1 MNQRIWLL
9 FVLAFGLLGCVA
21 WRNFGTE
28 IPAIAHQLER
38 EAARERGIGKP
49 KPDRAV
55 RKPVIERRREA
66 VDARARWEF
75 DLLKNP
81 ATGRIPA
88 EAARL
93 RAQVL
98 ATQVRPKN
106 SEKRLDNIV
115 SRGPGNLGGRTRAVA
130 FDLSDAA
137 HQTLVAG
144 GVSSGVFRTTNR
156 GASWTKVSPQDQM
169 HNVTAI
175 AQDPTEPNIW
185 YYATGEMSGNSA
197 SQLGSFYLGAG
208 LWRSTDGAR
217 SWSQIEATAQGTVE
231 SFDSFFD
238 FVSRLAVHPQT
249 GDLYI
254 ASFGGIFRL
263 KKSDGSL
270 ARVLE
275 GAGAFESS
283 EAMLD
288 IEISADGSQIFAAIG
303 GTTGATGGIYR
314 SSTGDADAWTKMAG
328 DGGASPAGFPANAN
342 YGRTELALDPV
353 NGSVLYVLMDNFHEN
368 DCENQDIRAEAFL
381 WRYDVA
387 GGTWQD
393 LSANLPNDGDCLA
406 GNNPLAVQGGYN
418 LTLAVSPQDPNLV
431 FVGGTNLWLSTDGFA
446 TNGAIRRLGGYAD
459 SNGYALYPNHHPDI
473 HAVIFDPGN
482 PNQMICGS
490 DGGLHETTV
499 SAPSAVWTGLNN
511 NYLTYQYYHVAM
523 APNAG
528 DNRVLGGA
536 QDNGTTLGVDGTT
549 HTEIFEGDGAAVG
562 IGQSLGAQEVYYVSA
577 QNGTFYRTDS
587 FQIYENIQPAD
598 AAESIFVTYFLLDQ
612 DNTENLYFAAR
623 NRLFRTSAASTV
635 TPSGWRDFSGLAT
648 TMGDADVRSLA
659 VSRGAYQPSSKLYV
673 GSSDGRLFRIDDP
686 VNSNGAVSPVN
697 ITPPSAQSGVVS
709 SIAVDPN
716 DDRIVLMTIS
726 NYGVPSVFLTFDA
739 SVANPT
745 WLQIEGNLAPL
756 SFRAGAI
763 LRDDIGPVY
772 FVGTT
777 AGLWSTRA
785 PVDGATLWQREG
797 LNTVGSALVS
807 QLVTRPA
814 DNTLLIGTHGN
825 GMYQATLTNVGRSAS
840 SLANRYHLA
849 DIRASGEDNTWV
861 GLVNAGDTAT
871 EVEIFAFAGDGSPL
885 GQSQVVT
892 ALAAKAGRFLAVSSL
907 FPADAEQIA
916 WLQIGASQVL
926 SVFAETR
933 SGEARAA
940 YLATE
945 AGSQVYLPHVAKDLV
960 NFETVLKVVN
970 GSDRAA
976 AAAFTGFPDEIRANL
991 AETDVAY
998 GFSARPVTDFLGTD
1012 LADGPDLWARLNAD
1026 GVQIAAMEYFTRLPN
1041 RAQQAALGL
1050 TNESGRTLNFL
1061 HVATDTGQ
1069 FWTGML
1075 YINVGSNVTT
1085 ALETYYD
1092 AAGQVLRT
1100 SERLLAPN
1108 AKATLYFDF
1117 ANQDIVP
1124 AGTAWV
1130 QVRAGEPLIGY
1141 ELFGV
1146 PSISNHDYFTGLQGN
1161 YAGGRRWIY
1170 PYFNSTA
1177 SAFTGLVAV
1186 NLGETAAAVT
1196 FNAYDQE
1203 GNLLESRTLTGIG
1216 GKTKFVTTLAGLFQN
1231 PATLTQGAWVEAV
1244 ADDSEWAG
1252 FQLWGDQGAER
1263 RRFLSG
1269 ITAIPAR

>member
-28 IPAIAHQLER
+28 IPAIADQLER
-38 EAARERGIGKP
+38 QAARERGIGKP
-49 KPDRAV
+49 KPDPAV

-66 VDARARWEF
+66 VDARTRWEV
-75 DLLKNP
+75 DLLVNP

-88 EAARL
+88 EAAAL

-98 ATQVRPKN
+98 KTQVRGKN
-106 SEKRLDNIV
+106 AEKRLDNFL
-115 SRGPGNLGGRTRAVA
+115 SRGPGNLGGRTRAVV
-130 FDLSDAA
+130 FDRSDTA

-156 GASWTKVSPQDQM
+156 GASWTKVSPQDEM

-185 YYATGEMSGNSA
+185 YYATGEMAGNSA
-197 SQLGSFYLGAG
+197 SQRGSFYFGAG

-217 SWSQIEATAQGTVE
+217 SWSQIEATAQGSVE

-270 ARVLE
+270 MRVLE

-288 IEISADGSQIFAAIG
+288 IEISADGAQIFAAIG
-303 GTTGATGGIYR
+303 GTSGATGGVYR
-314 SSTGDADAWTKMAG
+314 STTGNADDWTKIAG
-328 DGGASPAGFPANAN
+328 DGGASPAGFPINDN
-342 YGRTELALDPV
+342 YGRTEIALDPV
-353 NGSVLYVLMDNFHEN
+353 NGAFLYVLMDNFHEN
-368 DCENQDIRAEAFL
+368 DCENQDILAEAFL
-381 WRYDVA
+381 WRYEVTSGA
-387 GGTWQD
+387 WQD

-418 LTLAVSPQDPNLV
+418 LTLAVSPQDPDLV
-431 FVGGTNLWLSTDGFA
+431 FVGGTNLWLSSDGFA
-446 TNGAIRRLGGYAD
+446 TNSAVRRMGGYAD
-459 SNGYALYPNHHPDI
+459 SNSYALYPNHHPDI
-473 HAVIFDPGN
+473 HTVIFDPGN
-482 PNQMICGS
+482 PDQMICGS

-499 SAPSAVWTGLNN
+499 STASTVWRSLNN

-528 DNRVLGGA
+528 DNRVIGGA
-536 QDNGTTLGVDGTT
+536 QDNGTTLSLDGTT

-577 QNGTFYRTDS
+577 QNGTFFRTDS
-587 FQIYENIQPAD
+587 FNLYENIQPAD
-598 AAESIFVTYFLLDQ
+598 ATESIFVTYFLLDQ

-635 TPSGWRDFSGLAT
+635 TPAGWSEFSGLGT
-648 TMGDADVRSLA
+648 TMGDADIRSLA
-659 VSRGAYQPSSKLYV
+659 VSRGTYQASSKLYV
-673 GSSDGRLFRIDDP
+673 GSSDGRLFRVDDP
-686 VNSNGAVSPVN
+686 VNSDGSVSPVN
-697 ITPPSAQSGVVS
+697 ITPPSAQGGIVS

-716 DDRIVLMTIS
+716 DDRIVLATIS
-726 NYGVPSVFLTFDA
+726 NYEVPSVFLTFDA

-745 WLQIEGNLAPL
+745 WLSIEGNLAPL

-763 LRDDIGPVY
+763 LRDDSGPVY
-772 FVGTT
+772 FVGTS
-777 AGLWSTRA
+777 AGLWATRA
-785 PVDGATLWQREG
+785 PADGGTVWQREG
-797 LNTVGSALVS
+797 LNSVGSALVS
-807 QLVTRPA
+807 QLAARPA

-825 GMYQATLTNVGRSAS
+825 GMYQATLANSGRVAS
-840 SLANRYHLA
+840 TLPNRYHLA
-849 DIRASGEDNTWV
+849 DIRSEGEDGTWV
-861 GLVNAGDTAT
+861 GLVNAGDAAAD
-871 EVEIFAFAGDGSPL
+871 VEIFAFAADGSPL
-885 GQSQVVT
+885 GQSQ
-892 ALAAKAGRFLAVSSL
+892 ALTGLNAKAGRWLAADSL
-907 FPADAEQIA
+907 FPGNAEQIA
-916 WLQIGASQVL
+916 WLQVGASQVL

-945 AGSQVYLPHVAKDLV
+945 ARAQVYLPHVAKDLV

-970 GSDRAA
+970 GGASAA
-976 AAAFTGFPDEIRANL
+976 AASFTGFPDELSADL
-991 AETDVAY
+991 VETDTAY
-998 GFSARPVTDFLGTD
+998 GFSARPVTDYLGTD
-1012 LADGPDLWARLNAD
+1012 LADGPDLWARLNAGGD
-1026 GVQIAAMEYFTRLPN
+1026 QIAAMEYFTRLPN

-1050 TNESGRTLNFL
+1050 TNESGQTLNFL

-1075 YINVGSNVTT
+1075 YINVGTNVTT

-1092 AAGQVLRT
+1092 AGGQVLRT

-1130 QVRAGEPLIGY
+1130 QVNAGEPLIGY

-1161 YAGGRRWIY
+1161 YAGGRRWVY

-1186 NLGETAAAVT
+1186 NLGEVAAGVT

-1203 GNLLESRTLTGIG
+1203 GNLLESQTLSDIG
-1216 GKTKFVTTLAGLFQN
+1216 AKTKFVTTLAGLFQN
-1231 PATLTQGAWVEAV
+1231 EATLTRGAWVEAV
-1244 ADDSEWAG
+1244 ADGSEWAG
-1252 FQLWGDQGAER
+1252 FQLWGDQGSER

-1269 ITAIPAR
+1269 ITAVPAR